1 MPRQKSPKPAQA
13 TTPEGAAV
21 SVENVEVEAF
31 DPAQVRPWRFHNRAG
46 SGMDDVS
53 LDDLAASIARDGQQ
67 QLGLARRLPRG
78 DSHVVEA
85 IFGVR
90 RLEAC
95 RRSGELWRAEVK
107 DADFTDAQC
116 AALMHGENAWSEGVS
131 PLENAVQWKAMIDE
145 GVFESQTA
153 LAVELGCHRNTVSRG
168 VRTVTALFAEDWL
181 ARLVRPVMHQFTGRS
196 AERLAQAYANGT
208 RRRAARR
215 RADALDPGQVP
226 ADGLCDALFAERKA
240 RVPWTTVFVR
250 RRGRAGGGVTMAKI
264 ERNDAGA
271 WSVTV
276 RPHEQSAAEMAELAE
291 QVNAIVGTE
300 TAPAAGVILGRR
312 LAGLLTPEEAKS
324 SERAWLE
331 GMLWA
336 SARNAGL
343 DWDRWQSAAA
353 AEILR
358 TQPGGWERAVARA
371 VGGRDADATGAS

>member
-1 MPRQKSPKPAQA
+1 MPRQKTPKPARPS
-13 TTPEGAAV
+13 TPSGAAV
-21 SVENVEVEAF
+21 SIETVAVEAF
-31 DPAQVRPWRFHNRAG
+31 DPLQVRPWRYHNRAS
-46 SGMDDVS
+46 SGMDEAS

-78 DSHVVEA
+78 DSHAVEA

-95 RRSGELWRAEVK
+95 RRAGELWRAEVK
-107 DADFTDAQC
+107 DAAFTDAHC
-116 AALMHGENAWSEGVS
+116 ATLMHGENAWSEGVS

-196 AERLAQAYANGT
+196 AERLAQAYADGT
-208 RRRAARR
+208 RREAARR
-215 RADALDPGQVP
+215 RADALDPGQVA
-226 ADGLCDALFAERKA
+226 ADGLCDALFAERKPT
-240 RVPWTTVFVR
+240 VPWTTVFVR

-264 ERNDAGA
+264 ERSDAGG
-271 WSVTV
+271 WSITV
-276 RPHEQSAAEMAELAE
+276 RPHAQSPAEMAELAE

-312 LAGLLTPEEAKS
+312 LAGLLDCGGGEE
-324 SERAWLE
+324 
-331 GMLWA
+331 
-336 SARNAGL
+336 
-343 DWDRWQSAAA
+343 
-353 AEILR
+353 LR
-358 TQPGGWERAVARA
+358 TCLARRFA
-371 VGGRDADATGAS
+371 VGLRPQRRTRMGPLAKRGCRRNPAYATRRLGTSCRESGRWA